1 MPLSWKLASLVA
13 VTAFV
18 SAVAAVHVVRL
29 LALRFG
35 RLDIPGP
42 RSAHRVPVPRLGGV
56 GVMAGF
62 GASTLLLLVTGAQPV
77 PWNWPQMAAIG
88 LTAGISLYDDLR
100 GVHPAPRLLVHLLT
114 ALCIVLAGPAISGVT
129 AVLAVLWIVGFINAF
144 NFMDGIDGI
153 AGLQATVAA
162 LTWVWLGVRAEQTP
176 MIVAGLMMAG
186 SCLGFLVHNWSPARI
201 FLGDVGAAALGAIL
215 ASMPWLTPA
224 PGAWLL
230 PAVCAVWPFWLDAG
244 VTLVRRALRGERLW
258 LPHQQ
263 HVYQQLVRSGYSHAQ
278 VALLYGVLAAL
289 GALAASAV
297 TGTPVESLVLAR

>member
-1 MPLSWKLASLVA
+1 MLPPWTLAPLVFA
-13 VTAFV
+13 TAFV
-18 SAVAAVHVVRL
+18 SALVGVHVVRL

-42 RSAHRVPVPRLGGV
+42 RSAHREPVPRLGGV

-62 GASTLLLLVTGAQPV
+62 GASTLLLAATGAQPV
-77 PWNWPQMAAIG
+77 PWNWPQMTAIG
-88 LTAGISLYDDLR
+88 LTAAISLCDDLR
-100 GVHPAPRLLVHLLT
+100 GLHPGPRLFVHLLT
-114 ALCIVLAGPAISGVT
+114 AVCIVLAGPPTSAAT
-129 AVLAVLWIVGFINAF
+129 MVLAVLWIVGFINAF

-162 LTWVWLGVRAEQTP
+162 LTWVWLGIRAEQMP
-176 MIVAGLMMAG
+176 MVVAGLMVAG

-215 ASMPWLTPA
+215 ASMPWLTRD
-224 PGAWLL
+224 PGVWLL

-244 VTLVRRALRGERLW
+244 ITLVRRALRGERLW

-278 VALLYGVLAAL
+278 VALLYGVLAGL
-289 GALAASAV
+289 GALAASAL
-297 TGTPVESLVLAR
+297 TATPVAALALSR

>member
-1 MPLSWKLASLVA
+1 MPLPLNLATTVFL
-13 VTAFV
+13 TAFV
-18 SAVAAVHVVRL
+18 SAVVAVHLVRL
-29 LALRFG
+29 IALKYG
-35 RLDIPGP
+35 RLDVPGP

-62 GASTLLLLVTGAQPV
+62 GASTLLLVATGLQPV
-77 PWNWPQMAAIG
+77 PWNWQQMTAIG
-88 LTAGISLYDDLR
+88 LTAAISLYDDLR
-100 GVHPAPRLLVHLLT
+100 GLHPAPRLFIHLLT
-114 ALCIVLAGPAISGVT
+114 ALCVVMAGPPVTAVT

-162 LTWVWLGVRAEQTP
+162 CTWIWLGTRAGQMP
-176 MIVAGLMMAG
+176 MVVAGLMVAG
-186 SCLGFLVHNWSPARI
+186 SCVGFLVHNWSPARI

-215 ASMPWLTPA
+215 ASMPWLTTE

-263 HVYQQLVRSGYSHAQ
+263 HLYQRLVRNGYSHAQ
-278 VALLYGVLAAL
+278 VAVLYGVLAAL
-289 GALAASAV
+289 GALAASAL
-297 TGTPVESLVLAR
+297 TDAPLAALALAR